1 MSVLRKLH
9 SRTVAPW
16 IGLGVSAAL
25 LGGAYIFQY
34 GFGYAPCAM
43 CYWQRH
49 AHKAVMGVTAVMLIL
64 RAFGLKAA
72 ELLRWGVVL
81 ALLISFGLA
90 AWHTGVEF
98 GIFPGPETCS
108 ASVGDTG
115 TSLGE
120 VDPNNPLA
128 FLDQKMA
135 GPSCGEAVWHFLG
148 LSMAAWNALISL
160 IAAVWIATS
169 KP

>member
-1 MSVLRKLH
+1 MSSGS
-9 SRTVAPW
+9 SRSSLGIVFAIVAIA
-16 IGLGVSAAL
+16 IGI
-25 LGGAYIFQY
+25 GAFFYFRS
-34 GFGYAPCAM
+34 M
-43 CYWQRH
+43 
-49 AHKAVMGVTAVMLIL
+49 
-64 RAFGLKAA
+64 
-72 ELLRWGVVL
+72 
-81 ALLISFGLA
+81 
-90 AWHTGVEF
+90 
-98 GIFPGPETCS
+98 
-108 ASVGDTG
+108 D
-115 TSLGE
+115 GE